1 LHHNTQKLKGLH
13 SQIQGIYNHACPHCE
28 LANGSND
35 TPINSEVE
43 RIAKLIYDG
52 KWNGKDIDTK
62 LTQAVAK
69 RLLEYYAS
77 AISDLKIEP
86 DNALNQHL
94 QENIYHFSAAKNFN
108 QLRTLSQAVY
118 NAETGRKTSFK
129 EFKKVA
135 TAIDVKYNKTWLRTE
150 QDQAYASAQMASK
163 WHSFDND
170 SNLKYKTAGDGRVRA
185 SHQALSNIVKP
196 KTDDFWNTFYP
207 PNGWACRCNVIETN
221 SDASEGT
228 PNVSNA
234 SVPPL
239 FRTNTAK
246 DSVIFP
252 LKHPYFKDAPK
263 ELEATAKFMAKKEL
277 AKMVANN
284 NAKAV
289 LLKPIEKQ
297 FKTLKK
303 FKNGG
308 VLRQHL
314 NVDIEN
320 GEYKDNREA
329 GLLLAQEGGDYS
341 IMPTIDAN
349 NITARKLVFPN
360 LQSQTSNPDLRN
372 NTDNYYVDV
381 KRPKDYRNIQGNAN
395 KAYEQGAIALL
406 KDTNM
411 KFDEK
416 VIEKRVEGIF
426 NTKYYQFD
434 EVYAIINGK
443 LLKYKRDKTN

>member
-13 SQIQGIYNHACPHCE
+13 SQIQGIYSHACPHCK
-28 LANGSND
+28 LANGGND
-35 TPINSEVE
+35 VPINSEVE

-77 AISDLKIEP
+77 AISDLRIEP
-86 DNALNQHL
+86 DNVLNQHL

-135 TAIDVKYNKTWLRTE
+135 TAIDAKYNKTWLRTE

-277 AKMVANN
+277 AKTV
-284 NAKAV
+284 AKAKEESIFK
-289 LLKPIEKQ
+289 LPLKQ
-297 FKTLKK
+297 QYKTLKK
-303 FKNGG
+303 YKNGG
-308 VLRQHL
+308 EIVQHL
-314 NVDIEN
+314 TVNTSADDYESVLQAAKHHAYN
-320 GEYKDNREA
+320 GSKVKILPEISAKEVELRNKILPNAKE
-329 GLLLAQEGGDYS
+329 
-341 IMPTIDAN
+341 
-349 NITARKLVFPN
+349 RK
-360 LQSQTSNPDLRN
+360 NPDLLV
-372 NTDNYYVDV
+372 DGNYHDV
-381 KRPKDYRNIQGNAN
+381 KRILNEVDNDSVNNRTTDAIKQANEMTLVVPQNYNGNWD
-395 KAYEQGAIALL
+395 KHIA
-406 KDTNM
+406 
-411 KFDEK
+411 
-416 VIEKRVEGIF
+416 KRS
-426 NTKYYQFD
+426 
-434 EVYAIINGK
+434 K
-443 LLKYKRDKTN
+443 LLNLKITVIKKSNDVNHYS